1 MDNYFYNDKI
11 YQNTNEL
18 IELVEEQNTEIKE
31 LNNNIQNCNL
41 SLTVISILVCVLL
54 IKNIFNKAFRT

>member
-1 MDNYFYNDKI
+1 MDNYYYNDKI

-31 LNNNIQNCNL
+31 LNNNIQDC
-41 SLTVISILVCVLL
+41 SLLLTIISILVCILL
-54 IKNIFNKAFRT
+54 TKDIFNKAFRT

>member
-18 IELVEEQNTEIKE
+18 IELIEEQNTEIKE

-54 IKNIFNKAFRT
+54 IKNIFSKAFRT